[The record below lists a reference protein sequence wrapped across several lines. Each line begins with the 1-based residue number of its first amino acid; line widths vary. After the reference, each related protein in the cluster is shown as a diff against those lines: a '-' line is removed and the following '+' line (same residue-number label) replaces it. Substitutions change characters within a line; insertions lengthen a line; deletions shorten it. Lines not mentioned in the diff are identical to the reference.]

1 MMPAENSNMNEATTG
16 SRAQSIIRDMRLVVF
31 LLSLPFGMLWF
42 MLPVVGRDMG
52 ASAVEIG
59 GLYSVFSLMTVLLRP
74 VVGRAIDHFGRRPFF
89 LVGTA
94 SYAVGNLAYAAAT
107 NVAGLYAARIA
118 QGVGSGLTWL
128 AAYSMVSDLAGGL
141 ERGGR
146 FGQID
151 EMASRGGIVGIAVA
165 FALMGYLGESAGWS
179 ASFYLYTAV
188 GLLAL
193 AIAARRVPETAP
205 ARRAIP
211 QEAGQP
217 IPWSQRWRRYG
228 ALFHTSFTTL
238 MGIVLLTASA
248 YALTSPILIL
258 FLRDHITSS
267 ITYIA
272 LAFAPS
278 ALIYAFLPSR
288 LGRISDRFG
297 RRLPMGIALAVG
309 GVVAL
314 AIPHLRSIWPL
325 IMLWI
330 AESVCF
336 AGATPAEEAL
346 VADLSEP
353 EARGLAY
360 GIYTGTYSL
369 GSVIGPL
376 LGGWVYER
384 CGEATPFFI
393 AAGMLWLGALLIF
406 RVLKVPAPAGRTV
419 SETNATGA

>member
-1 MMPAENSNMNEATTG
+1 MSDPSTS
-16 SRAQSIIRDMRLVVF
+16 SRAMAIIRDMRLVVF

-52 ASAVEIG
+52 ASALEIG

-89 LVGTA
+89 LAGA
-94 SYAVGNLAYAAAT
+94 GAYAVGNLAYAAAA
-107 NVAGLYAARIA
+107 NVAGLYVARVA
-118 QGVGSGLTWL
+118 QGIGSGLTWL
-128 AAYSMVSDLAGGL
+128 AAYAMVADLAGSL

-151 EMASRGGIVGIAVA
+151 EMASRGGIIGIAAA
-165 FALMGYLGESAGWS
+165 FALMGYLGENAGWS
-179 ASFYLYTAV
+179 ASFYLFTAV

-193 AIAARRVPETAP
+193 AIAVRRVPETAP
-205 ARRAIP
+205 AQQPPSERAKP
-211 QEAGQP
+211 AVS
-217 IPWSQRWRRYG
+217 WSQRWHRYRT
-228 ALFHTSFTTL
+228 LFHTSFTTL

-258 FLRDHITSS
+258 FLRDHITSNVL
-267 ITYIA
+267 YIA

-288 LGRISDRFG
+288 LGKISDRLG

-314 AIPHLRSIWPL
+314 AIPNLRSLWPL

-330 AESVCF
+330 AESICF

-346 VADLSEP
+346 VADLSDP

-384 CGEATPFFI
+384 WGEATPFFI
-393 AAGMLWLGALLIF
+393 AAGMLWLGAVLIF
-406 RVLKVPAPAGRTV
+406 RILKVPAPANHSPKPT
-419 SETNATGA
+419 

>member
-1 MMPAENSNMNEATTG
+1 MSESSTS
-16 SRAQSIIRDMRLVVF
+16 SRATAIIRDMRLVVF

-52 ASAVEIG
+52 ASALEIG

-89 LVGTA
+89 LAGA
-94 SYAVGNLAYAAAT
+94 AAYAVGNLAYAAAS
-107 NVAGLYAARIA
+107 NVAGLYVARIA
-118 QGVGSGLTWL
+118 QGIGSGLTWL
-128 AAYSMVSDLAGGL
+128 AAYAMVADLAGSL

-151 EMASRGGIVGIAVA
+151 EMASRGGIIGIAAA
-165 FALMGYLGESAGWS
+165 FALMGYLGENAGWS
-179 ASFYLYTAV
+179 ASFYLFTAV

-193 AIAARRVPETAP
+193 AIAVRRVPETAP
-205 ARRAIP
+205 AQQTSPKKAEP
-211 QEAGQP
+211 AVS
-217 IPWSQRWRRYG
+217 WSQRWQRYR
-228 ALFHTSFTTL
+228 ALFHTSFVTL

-258 FLRDHITSS
+258 FLRDHVTSN
-267 ITYIA
+267 ILYIA

-288 LGRISDRFG
+288 LGKISDHLG

-309 GVVAL
+309 GAVAL
-314 AIPHLRSIWPL
+314 VIPYLRSIWPL

-346 VADLSEP
+346 VADLSDQ

-384 CGEATPFFI
+384 HGEATPFFI
-393 AAGMLWLGALLIF
+393 AAGMLWLGTVLIF
-406 RVLKVPAPAGRTV
+406 RVLKVPAPAGRAA
-419 SETNATGA
+419 NPAPGDM

>member
-1 MMPAENSNMNEATTG
+1 MMPAESPNMSEATAS

-89 LVGTA
+89 LAGTA
-94 SYAVGNLAYAAAT
+94 SYAVGNLAYAAAN
-107 NVAGLYAARIA
+107 NVIGLYAARIA

-128 AAYSMVSDLAGGL
+128 AAYSMVSDLAGSL

-179 ASFYLYTAV
+179 ASFYLFTAI

-205 ARRAIP
+205 ARHTAPR
-211 QEAGQP
+211 EAGQP
-217 IPWSQRWRRYG
+217 IPWSQRWQRYRT
-228 ALFHTSFTTL
+228 LFHTSFTTL

-267 ITYIA
+267 VTYIA
-272 LAFAPS
+272 LAFLPS

-288 LGRISDRFG
+288 LGKVSDRFG

-309 GVVAL
+309 GLVSL

-384 CGEATPFFI
+384 WGEATPFFI

-406 RVLKVPAPAGRTV
+406 RVLRVPVPAGR
-419 SETNATGA
+419 ATGERNEVGA